1 MIEPIH
7 NIDNNND
14 KEDEKDNFL
23 SLNNNKPLIPKEQI
37 EIKKN
42 SKSTQIQIP
51 TRTPIIGEQK
61 K

>member
-37 EIKKN
+37 QIKKKFKIN
-42 SKSTQIQIP
+42 PNTN
-51 TRTPIIGEQK
+51 TNTNANNW
-61 K
+61 

>member
-37 EIKKN
+37 EIKNN
-42 SKSTQIQIP
+42 SKSTQIQTP